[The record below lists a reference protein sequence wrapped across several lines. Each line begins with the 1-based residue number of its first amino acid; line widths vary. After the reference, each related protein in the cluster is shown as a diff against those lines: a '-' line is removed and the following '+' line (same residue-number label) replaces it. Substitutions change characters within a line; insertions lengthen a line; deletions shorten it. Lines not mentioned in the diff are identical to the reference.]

1 MEQVDGS
8 LLGQYSALALKTELA
23 SLQHSDGLPTLCMQC
38 LGQQDQTDRLPPP
51 TRTPTCAEWDGVDET
66 PRNLLSSSSVPERE
80 MVCVKNVLLVSSFQE
95 VP

>member
-8 LLGQYSALALKTELA
+8 LLGQYSALALKTELVL
-23 SLQHSDGLPTLCMQC
+23 LQHSDSSPTHCMQC
-38 LGQQDQTDRLPPP
+38 LDQQDQTDGPPPP
-51 TRTPTCAEWDGVDET
+51 TRTPTCAEWDGVDKT

-80 MVCVKNVLLVSSFQE
+80 MVCIKNILLVSSFQE